1 MAGGLKIEFN
11 EADMRELDRA
21 LDKLQTG
28 SYRVAAKAA
37 AAPAGALLAA
47 VRAAAPVKTGTLR
60 SALVLHLERSRQKG
74 KQVYDVVPTARA
86 NAVLQKQVL
95 HPNKGHRKVAYYPA
109 SQEYGF
115 STKNGKRVPGKHYMG
130 GTLAAGSE
138 AYRKQILAEIEKNID
153 EAWGD

>member
-1 MAGGLKIEFN
+1 MGVLWEFD
-11 EADMRELDRA
+11 ERDTDELNKA
-21 LDKLQTG
+21 LDNLQA
-28 SYRVAAKAA
+28 SAYRVAAKAA
-37 AAPAGALLAA
+37 AGSAEQLLAA

-60 SALVLHLERSRQKG
+60 NALVLHPERSRQKG

-95 HPNKGHRKVAYYPA
+95 NPSEGRRKVAYYPA

-115 STKNGKRVPGKHYMG
+115 STKNDKKIPGKHYMG